1 MSTKRTSNLKRHT
14 LADPEIYDIVFVVFH
29 TSGSI
34 SCIVCSKHT
43 AIERE
48 SSRFFYRISATKNNI
63 MSASTQIVE
72 VLFISIT
79 VHIAEYVHNDYVQ

>member
-1 MSTKRTSNLKRHT
+1 MSTQRTSNLKRHT

-48 SSRFFYRISATKNNI
+48 QPFFFIVGLYLLQN
-63 MSASTQIVE
+63 MSVSTQIVE

-79 VHIAEYVHNDYVQ
+79 VHIAEYIHNDYVQ